1 MGFTTAAPAPAAS
14 ALPPLRPAPDSRS
27 RDAGSRLWEA
37 LGGVAVRS
45 RSRAEQA
52 LLRQDEPQR
61 RIFLV
66 ESGVVELSCVAES
79 GRECVLDLVLPGEA
93 FGGLVGETPFAA
105 IAREE
110 CQVLSAGPA
119 EMQAARDARVATAV
133 TEMAQQ
139 RALRLAERLR
149 EALVLDSAERVM
161 AVVSDLADR
170 RSTRTPEGR
179 RVDVSITQE
188 DLGRMTGCTRE
199 TVNRTLGPLLAERRL
214 LRRGRRFVVPYSVP
228 P

>member
-1 MGFTTAAPAPAAS
+1 
-14 ALPPLRPAPDSRS
+14 
-27 RDAGSRLWEA
+27 
-37 LGGVAVRS
+37 V
-45 RSRAEQA
+45 

-61 RIFLV
+61 RLFLL

-79 GRECVLDLVLPGEA
+79 GRECVVDLVLPGDV
-93 FGGLVGETPFAA
+93 FGGLVGETPFGAV
-105 IAREE
+105 AREE
-110 CQVLSAGPA
+110 CRIVGAGLA
-119 EMQAARDARVATAV
+119 ELQGARDPRVAMAV
-133 TEMAQQ
+133 AEIAQL

-149 EALVLDSAERVM
+149 DALVLDAAERVM
-161 AVVSDLADR
+161 AVLSDLADR

-214 LRRGRRFVVPYSVP
+214 LRRVRRFVVPYSVP